1 MRYKFDEEHPSK
13 TYTIFSYL
21 FSFFVI
27 ATIWIYVGS
36 AVTSFLYSATE
47 SSLYSCSPLLLYLI
61 QHANFIIL
69 LILLILFIYLQER
82 TTLLTFMSD
91 HKKFNFNGFLLGIVV
106 IFLIQIF
113 QTLISILIFKI
124 PYVVH
129 YSTSLYCHLAMFLVA
144 LIFTPIQCL
153 SEELLFRS
161 LFYTVAKKTKISAHL
176 ISIISALFF
185 TLAHITNVEILSST
199 TPILILSYY
208 FLSGFFFMEI
218 VFAYKGIE
226 VALGAHI
233 MNNFFITTLVNYTDS
248 SIHSY
253 PFITIGSPNI
263 FIDLFLLIISSS
275 ILLFLPSR
283 AKRVVEPF

>member
-1 MRYKFDEEHPSK
+1 
-13 TYTIFSYL
+13 
-21 FSFFVI
+21 
-27 ATIWIYVGS
+27 
-36 AVTSFLYSATE
+36 
-47 SSLYSCSPLLLYLI
+47 
-61 QHANFIIL
+61 
-69 LILLILFIYLQER
+69 
-82 TTLLTFMSD
+82 
-91 HKKFNFNGFLLGIVV
+91 
-106 IFLIQIF
+106 
-113 QTLISILIFKI
+113 
-124 PYVVH
+124 
-129 YSTSLYCHLAMFLVA
+129 MFLVA

-161 LFYTVAKKTKISAHL
+161 LFYTVAKRTKISAHL